1 MIASNGADEVDEAR
15 AGVRFENVP
24 LVKSSVVISSRD
36 RSGAPFSRKVSI
48 LRLLSEFD
56 SDGKVLRRR
65 IQAALDS
72 GRIVEYPLDDV
83 EAYSFDVVAGQGSF
97 TSRGQEFSVVQDD
110 TSR

>member
-24 LVKSSVVISSRD
+24 FVESSVVISSRD
-36 RSGAPFSRKVSI
+36 RSGAPFSRKVGI
-48 LRLLSEFD
+48 LTLLSEFD

-65 IQAALDS
+65 VQAALDS
-72 GRIVEYPLDDV
+72 GRVVEYPLDNV
-83 EAYSFDVVAGQGSF
+83 EAYSFDVVVGQGSF

-110 TSR
+110 KSR

>member
-1 MIASNGADEVDEAR
+1 VIANNGGDEIDESR

-24 LVKSSVVISSRD
+24 FVESSAVISSRD
-36 RSGAPFSRKVSI
+36 KSGALFSRKVII

-72 GRIVEYPLDDV
+72 GRVVEYPLDKV

-110 TSR
+110 KTK